1 MALTIRDIAKLA
13 GVSRG
18 TVDRVLHNRGRV
30 DAEVEQR
37 IRAIVQECN
46 YQPSRAAQQLSMRKQ
61 KIHIGFLCRV
71 DQNGFWSIVIR
82 SAERAERELSEY
94 GITIEKRFFDYC
106 NPETQLKMINELVAL
121 DISALVIVPL
131 DAPLIRRRLEELTDQ
146 GIVVVLLQ
154 SEVSDFTPFC
164 YIGSD
169 YYISGRTAAGLLH
182 NFTASHHASKIL
194 LLNGSPYL
202 SSHRLRRN
210 GFLDELSAYDDP
222 YELIESDD
230 ITSDP
235 EYAYHQARVL
245 LETYPDVS
253 CVYTVPD
260 SAAAVSRA
268 IRDMGLIGQITHI
281 GFCMTDS
288 TRPCILDGSLSAIVG
303 HRAEHQGALPFS
315 ILLEYF
321 VSGQIPPER
330 RILMLND
337 IFIKQNSIF

>member
-30 DAEVEQR
+30 DTEVEQR

-61 KIHIGFLCRV
+61 KLRIGFLCRV

-106 NPETQLKMINELVAL
+106 HPETQLEMINELVAL
-121 DISALVIVPL
+121 DISALIIVPL
-131 DAPLIRRRLEELTDQ
+131 DDPLIRQRLEELAAQ
-146 GIVVVLLQ
+146 GIVVILLQ
-154 SEVSDFTPFC
+154 SEVSGFSPFC

-169 YYISGRTAAGLLH
+169 YYIGGRTAAGLLH
-182 NFTASHHASKIL
+182 NFTSGHRASKIL
-194 LLNGSPYL
+194 LLSGSPYL
-202 SSHRLRRN
+202 SSHRLRRS
-210 GFLDELSAYDDP
+210 GFLDELAAYNDP
-222 YELIESDD
+222 CELIESGD

-235 EYAYHQARVL
+235 EYAYHQARIL
-245 LETYPDVS
+245 LEAHPDAS
-253 CVYTVPD
+253 GVYTVPD
-260 SAAAVSRA
+260 NAAAVSRA
-268 IRDMGLIGQITHI
+268 IRDMDRIGQITHI
-281 GFCMTDS
+281 GFGMTDS
-288 TRPCILDGSLSAIVG
+288 TRPCILDGSLSAIIG
-303 HRAEHQGALPFS
+303 HRAEQQGSLPFS

-321 VSGQIPPER
+321 VSGQIPQEH

-337 IFIKQNSIF
+337 IFIKQNSVF

>member
-30 DAEVEQR
+30 DPEVEQR
-37 IRAIVQECN
+37 IKAIVQECN

-61 KIHIGFLCRV
+61 KIRIGFLSRI

-82 SAERAERELSEY
+82 SAERAEQELAEY
-94 GITIEKRFFDYC
+94 GITVEKRFFDYC
-106 NPETQLKMINELVAL
+106 HPETQLDMINELVSL

-131 DAPLIRRRLEELTDQ
+131 DDPLVCRRLAELERQ
-146 GIVVVLLQ
+146 GILVILLQ
-154 SEVSDFTPFC
+154 SEVSGFSPFC

-169 YYISGRTAAGLLH
+169 YYIGGRTAAGLLY
-182 NFTASHHASKIL
+182 NFTIGRPPKII
-194 LLNGSPYL
+194 LLNGSKYL
-202 SSHRLRRN
+202 SSHRLRRS
-210 GFLDELSAYDDP
+210 GFLDELNAYSP
-222 YELIESDD
+222 CWELMESDD

-235 EYAYHQARVL
+235 EYAYHQTRKL
-245 LETYPDVS
+245 LEAHPEVTAI
-253 CVYTVPD
+253 YTVPD

-268 IRDMGLIGQITHI
+268 IRDTDRIGQIIHI
-281 GFCMTDS
+281 GFGMTDS
-288 TRPCILDGSLSAIVG
+288 TRPCILDGSLTASVG
-303 HRAEHQGALPFS
+303 HRAEQQGYLPFS

-321 VSGQIPPER
+321 VSGQVPESR

-337 IFIKQNSIF
+337 IFIKQNSVF